1 MPIRDNFVPGN
12 ILITGH
18 PGVGKTTLV
27 KQVIEQLR
35 LDPVGFYTEEIGE
48 EGKRVGFRIKSLTP
62 GLPRMEGVLARIGLD
77 GPYHR
82 GPYTINI
89 RDMEEVGARAL
100 EEALSHRTL
109 IVIDEIGNME
119 IVSQRFQ
126 AAVIASL
133 ESPRP
138 VLGVIKY
145 EPGPFVDRIR
155 SRPDVEIIKLTRKH
169 YKEVKSFVVKKVKQ
183 LII

>member
-1 MPIRDNFVPGN
+1 VNKFIVSN

-27 KQVIEQLR
+27 KKVIEELR
-35 LDPVGFYTEEIGE
+35 LDPVGFYTEEIRE

-62 GLPRMEGVLARIGLD
+62 GLPRMEGILARVGLA
-77 GPYHR
+77 GPYRR

-89 RDMEEVGARAL
+89 RDMEEIGARSL
-100 EEALSHRTL
+100 EEALSHGGL

-119 IVSQRFQ
+119 IVSKRFQ
-126 AAVIASL
+126 AAVITSL
-133 ESPRP
+133 ESPSP

-155 SRPDVEIIKLTRKH
+155 SRPDVEIIKLTREH
-169 YKEVKSFVVKKVKQ
+169 YSEVKSFVVKKVKQ